1 MGSRSA
7 MPSRLTSLRPPFRS
21 SSSAGRCGPRPTAPT
36 ASSKSPSTPPGFGC
50 MSNAC
55 SRLPPNPSL
64 PLVLSLAPAMLRLSV
79 LLVLLVALAPALT
92 AQPGADSAL
101 VVQIYAGLA
110 RGDVPAVAAVPEAV
124 TTEDGRV
131 VVVGTARRADPAT

>member
-1 MGSRSA
+1 
-7 MPSRLTSLRPPFRS
+7 
-21 SSSAGRCGPRPTAPT
+21 
-36 ASSKSPSTPPGFGC
+36 
-50 MSNAC
+50 
-55 SRLPPNPSL
+55 
-64 PLVLSLAPAMLRLSV
+64 MLRLSV

-101 VVQIYAGLA
+101 VVQIYADLA

-131 VVVGTARRADPAT
+131 VVVGTARRADPATGQFVAARFRHVWQVHGRRVVSVHRSHDGPYRPPSDPCDLKSC